1 MKIPVIVG
9 IILALI
15 FVVSFTGWFY
25 NVISGA
31 KQLVLDDEY
40 FGWRIAWTSFI
51 SIAFMVAVFF
61 GLIALGNG

>member
-1 MKIPVIVG
+1 MPVIVG

-15 FVVSFTGWFY
+15 FVVSFTEWFY